1 LLPDLIIQAGQS
13 TVDPRAQARK
23 AGILGTL
30 KTEDGHSLASAD
42 DDEDVW
48 GGLTGTEVGEAFG
61 VGGLGLVGTG
71 RGGAED
77 EAAHGGSGK
86 HVPRIRQAKAKVT
99 GKLDKDIIRRIV
111 RAHIHEVRYCYSKSL
126 VKAPTLGVRVGI
138 EFVIGAAGK
147 VGSSTVQ
154 KNTLDD
160 ASVGKCIAKAVK
172 RWKFPEPSDGG
183 PVSVTYPFVLE
194 PG

>member
-1 LLPDLIIQAGQS
+1 MLPDLIIQAGQS

-111 RAHIHEVRYCYSKSL
+111 RAHINEVRYCYSKSL
-126 VKAPTLGVRVGI
+126 VKDPKLAGRVSI

-147 VGSSTVQ
+147 VSSSTVQ

-183 PVSVTYPFVLE
+183 TVSVTYPFVLE